1 MLMNEIPVKQDDG
14 YITILYPHYTEAVPK
29 GTVLIL
35 HGMAEHHAR
44 YHEFTA
50 FLNHCGYD
58 VFLYD
63 HRGHGTDKKLE
74 ELGIFSEKDGDVKVT
89 TDVIH
94 LIHFIRKNCRNKNIF
109 LFAHS
114 MGSLIA
120 RNVIQHEDSIAG
132 LILCGTTQLTPA
144 ALTAGQLV
152 SSAIRAVKGH
162 DYVSEFMH
170 KLMFPPKKF
179 DSVCERTKFDWLTRN
194 QNIVGQYMH
203 DGFCGYTCSIGL
215 YNDVI
220 KILKNITTPY
230 LVRHTRKDLP
240 IYIISGKNDPVG
252 NFGND
257 IYHCVSMFQ
266 KLNFTAIECTIYAE
280 SRHELLNE
288 LNQKEVMLGIMKWL
302 NKTGDAANNSN
313 PSEQNLTEEDSI
325 DNTSAE

>member
-14 YITILYPHYTEAVPK
+14 YITILYPHYTEAAPK

-35 HGMAEHHAR
+35 HGMAEHHSR
-44 YHEFTA
+44 YLEFTA

-74 ELGIFSEKDGDVKVT
+74 ELGIFSAKDGDVKVT
-89 TDVIH
+89 TDLIH
-94 LIHFIRKNCRNKNIF
+94 IIHFIKKNCRNKKLF

-120 RNVIQHEDSIAG
+120 RNAIQHEDSIAG
-132 LILCGTTQLTPA
+132 IIISGTKHLMPSA
-144 ALTAGQLV
+144 ITAGLLI
-152 SSAIRAVKGH
+152 SSAIRSVKGH
-162 DYVSEFMH
+162 DYVSQFMH
-170 KLMFPPKKF
+170 KLVFPPKAF

-203 DGFCGYTCSIGL
+203 DGFCGYICSVGL
-215 YNDVI
+215 YNDII

-230 LVRHTRKDLP
+230 MVRRTRKDLP

-266 KLNFTAIECTIYAE
+266 KLGFTSVECTLYAE

-302 NKTGDAANNSN
+302 NTTIDAADSGDTSVNKS
-313 PSEQNLTEEDSI
+313 TEEDSI
-325 DNTSAE
+325 DSASTE

>member
-35 HGMAEHHAR
+35 HGMAEHHLR
-44 YHEFTA
+44 YLEFTA

-94 LIHFIRKNCRNKNIF
+94 LIHFIRKNCRNKKIF

-132 LILCGTTQLTPA
+132 LILSGTAHLTPTA
-144 ALTAGQLV
+144 ITAGQLI
-152 SSAIRAVKGH
+152 SSAIRSIKGH
-162 DYVSEFMH
+162 DYVSQFMH
-170 KLMFPPKKF
+170 KLVFPPKAF

-203 DGFCGYTCSIGL
+203 DGFCGYIC
-215 YNDVI
+215 
-220 KILKNITTPY
+220 
-230 LVRHTRKDLP
+230 LP
-240 IYIISGKNDPVG
+240 CFCYDCYASGNREG
-252 NFGND
+252 
-257 IYHCVSMFQ
+257 H
-266 KLNFTAIECTIYAE
+266 
-280 SRHELLNE
+280 
-288 LNQKEVMLGIMKWL
+288 
-302 NKTGDAANNSN
+302 DAC
-313 PSEQNLTEEDSI
+313 L
-325 DNTSAE
+325 